1 MFEKNF
7 IVIIRQSMCERTPM
21 CPFCESTVLSYC
33 KYHTKRTWKYVAGKA
48 FRFAFEP
55 AWHTIRTHTLER
67 RERMRENEKETF
79 ERCIS
84 AKWIEVVDS
93 ALYGSWTCTTLIHTT
108 IQTEMKEKEKENGS
122 RKPWRLKRWKGK
134 WKCSQ
139 NTLALLMKWHTYK
152 YACTYARTRWQS
164 VSAGRSSSRRGTQ
177 VTM

>member
-1 MFEKNF
+1 
-7 IVIIRQSMCERTPM
+7 MCERTPM

-134 WKCSQ
+134 WKCFAKYTGVIDEVTHIQ
-139 NTLALLMKWHTYK
+139 ICMYIRTHTLAE
-152 YACTYARTRWQS
+152 CI
-164 VSAGRSSSRRGTQ
+164 SRQ
-177 VTM
+177 E